1 MSIII
6 FIIVLGILIFV
17 HELGHFL
24 VAKKSG
30 IRVDEFAVGF
40 PPKIFSFKRGGTT
53 YALNAIPFGGY
64 VKIYGENAEDE
75 SVDPNAKDSF
85 VNKSPL
91 IQAAVLV
98 AGVTFNIIFAWFL
111 FFIVLMSGSPTIV
124 DETNREYIKDPRVTI
139 VSVQEN
145 SPAQKAGL
153 KVGDSI
159 ILVKSKDFSFSGSD
173 IDIKKVQDTISGSEE
188 SIKFNIDRKNENFEI
203 AIEPQN
209 GIVDGKKAIGVSL
222 EEIGDYSLPV
232 HKAFIQSFVMTGNA
246 IHLIAVNLVG
256 FLGKAVIGQASLD
269 EVSGPVGIVGIVGE
283 AASFGF
289 IYLLSFTAF
298 ISINLAVLNV
308 LPLPAL
314 DGGRLVIV
322 FIEAITKRKL
332 KPNIVNWVNGIGFLL
347 LILLMIIITINDVI
361 KLF

>member
-6 FIIVLGILIFV
+6 FIIVLGVLIFV

-30 IRVDEFAVGF
+30 IRVDEFAIGF
-40 PPKIFSFKRGGTT
+40 PPRIFSFKKGGTT
-53 YALNAIPFGGY
+53 YALNLIPFGGY

-85 VNKSPL
+85 VNKSPW

-98 AGVTFNIIFAWFL
+98 AGVTFNVIFAWFL
-111 FFIVLMSGSPTIV
+111 FLIVLMAGSPTIV
-124 DETNREYIKDPRVTI
+124 DQTNREYIKDPKVTI
-139 VSVQEN
+139 TNIYEN

-159 ILVKSKDFSFSGSD
+159 SSIKNKDISFSDSQ
-173 IDIKKVQDTISGSEE
+173 ITVQRVQDTISSSDGVV
-188 SIKFNIDRKNENFEI
+188 KFNIQRNNQDMEI
-203 AIEPQN
+203 SIDPES
-209 GIVDGKKAIGVSL
+209 GIIGDKQAIGVSL
-222 EEIGDYSLPV
+222 EEIGTYSLPI
-232 HKAFIQSFVMTGNA
+232 HKAFVQSFVMTGNA
-246 IHLIAVNLVG
+246 IHLIAVNLVS

-322 FIEAITKRKL
+322 FIESIIKRKL
-332 KPNIVNWVNGIGFLL
+332 KPNVVNWVNGLGFLF
-347 LILLMIIITINDVI
+347 LILLMVIITINDLI
-361 KLF
+361 KIF

>member
-1 MSIII
+1 MSVII
-6 FIIVLGILIFV
+6 FIIVLGVLIFV

-30 IRVDEFAVGF
+30 IRVDEFAIGF
-40 PPKIFSFKRGGTT
+40 PPKIFSFTKGGTK
-53 YALNAIPFGGY
+53 YALNMIPFGGY

-85 VNKSPL
+85 VNKSPW

-111 FFIVLMSGSPTIV
+111 FWIVLMAGSPTIV
-124 DETNREYIKDPRVTI
+124 DETNRADISDAKVTI
-139 VSVQEN
+139 TNVYEN
-145 SPAQKAGL
+145 SPAQTAGL
-153 KVGDSI
+153 KAGDAIVGITNKDIRFSGDEVTVERVQETITKADGSVELNIQRADTNSVITLNPESGIVGD
-159 ILVKSKDFSFSGSD
+159 
-173 IDIKKVQDTISGSEE
+173 Q
-188 SIKFNIDRKNENFEI
+188 
-203 AIEPQN
+203 Q
-209 GIVDGKKAIGVSL
+209 AIGVAL
-222 EEIGDYSLPV
+222 EEIGTYALPV
-232 HKAFIQSFVMTGNA
+232 HKAFAQSLTMTSNA
-246 IHLIAVNLVG
+246 VQLVAVNLVG
-256 FLGKAVIGQASLD
+256 FLGKAVIGQASLN
-269 EVSGPVGIVGIVGE
+269 EVSGPVGIVGVVGE

-322 FIEAITKRKL
+322 LIEGLTKKKL
-332 KPNIVNWVNGIGFLL
+332 KPSIVNWVNGLGFLF